1 MNRIVEIHFKAES
14 VKECA
19 YKILDKTFFKTA
31 KEILHCVHADDCVN
45 DIAKDVRIFD
55 VKTVGILCVS
65 AVRFTE

>member
-1 MNRIVEIHFKAES
+1 MNRIVEIHFKAKS

-19 YKILDKTFFKTA
+19 HKILDKAFFKTA